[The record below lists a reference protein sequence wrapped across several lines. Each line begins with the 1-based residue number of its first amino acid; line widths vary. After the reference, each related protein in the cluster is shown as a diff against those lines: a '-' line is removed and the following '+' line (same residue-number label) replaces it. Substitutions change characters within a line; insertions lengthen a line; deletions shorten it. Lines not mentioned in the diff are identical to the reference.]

1 MRLALV
7 LTLLLASSALAGCGG
22 ASDSNAS
29 RIAEMPS
36 TSGSSSNANTPSDQT
51 AAGGGGAQT
60 ASSSAQPIS
69 EDGARQTTPNSPPTN
84 PTQTQPAPVER
95 KIIRDATLTLEVD
108 EPVKAAERI
117 NSIAESRGGFV
128 VSSES
133 RHETASR
140 NGKPYE
146 VFTVQLRVPA
156 AQFDA
161 ALKDIRATAGEIKA
175 EKVSGKDVT
184 EEYIDLEARLRT
196 QQALEAQLLDIMKS
210 AHAVSDAISVQRE
223 LTNVRT
229 EIERIEGRKRFIE
242 NQSSL
247 STITVTLQPP
257 APLVAT
263 TGFFHSV
270 GEAFGD
276 GVDIAAAITLFLIR
290 AALALIPVFIFLVL
304 PAYFILRFL
313 LRRISRREPAHV
325 AAAPPVVAPPAQS
338 PYDDGPRQS

>member
-1 MRLALV
+1 MRFALMLAI
-7 LTLLLASSALAGCGG
+7 LLASLALAGCAR

-29 RIAEMPS
+29 HVAEMPAN
-36 TSGSSSNANTPSDQT
+36 TGSSGNAKAS
-51 AAGGGGAQT
+51 GGGGAQT

-69 EDGARQTTPNSPPTN
+69 EDGARQTTPNSPPADASQ
-84 PTQTQPAPVER
+84 TQTQPVPVER

-133 RHETASR
+133 RHESGAR
-140 NGKPYE
+140 GKPYE
-146 VFTVQLRVPA
+146 IFTVQLRVPA

-270 GEAFGD
+270 REALGD
-276 GVDIAAAITLFLIR
+276 GVDIAAAIVLFMIR
-290 AALALIPVFIFLVL
+290 AALALIPVFLFLVL
-304 PAYFILRFL
+304 PAYFIVRFL
-313 LRRISRREPAHV
+313 LRRMSRREPAPV
-325 AAAPPVVAPPAQS
+325 VAAPPVAPPAHS
-338 PYDDGPRQS
+338 PYDDGPRASE

>member
-1 MRLALV
+1 MKLTTTLALA
-7 LTLLLASSALAGCGG
+7 LALAALAGCGG
-22 ASDSNAS
+22 GSRMMSNAQRS
-29 RIAEMPS
+29 AELPPA
-36 TSGSSSNANTPSDQT
+36 SGSSANAATSDD
-51 AAGGGGAQT
+51 AKAGGGGGAPQAAMQN
-60 ASSSAQPIS
+60 ASLQQAGDAQP
-69 EDGARQTTPNSPPTN
+69 
-84 PTQTQPAPVER
+84 QPVAVER

-117 NSIAESRGGFV
+117 TSAVESRGGFV

-133 RHETASR
+133 RQETSGR
-140 NGKPYE
+140 NGRAYE
-146 VFTVQLRVPA
+146 VITVQARVPS

-161 ALKDIRATAGEIKA
+161 ALKEIRAAGGSVTA

-196 QQALEAQLLDIMKS
+196 QQALEAQLLDIMKT
-210 AHAVSDAISVQRE
+210 AHAVSDAISVERE

-270 GEAFGD
+270 GEALGD

-290 AALALIPVFIFLVL
+290 ALLALIPVFIFLVL
-304 PAYFILRFL
+304 PAYFILRYL
-313 LRRISRREPAHV
+313 LRRMNRRVPP
-325 AAAPPVVAPPAQS
+325 PPVVAQPPVQPPPVA
-338 PYDDGPRQS
+338 PYGDGPNHI